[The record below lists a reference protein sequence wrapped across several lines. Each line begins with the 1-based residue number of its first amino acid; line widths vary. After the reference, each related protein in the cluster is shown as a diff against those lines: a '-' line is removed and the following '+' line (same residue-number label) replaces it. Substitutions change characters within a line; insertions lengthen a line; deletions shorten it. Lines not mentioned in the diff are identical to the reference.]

1 MCGIAGYH
9 GLPADPALLERM
21 NACQQHRG
29 PDGDGILTDGACGLA
44 HRRLS
49 IIDVAHGQQPMET
62 ADGRYS
68 ISYNGEVYNYL
79 ELRAEL
85 EALGRSFVTDSDTE
99 VVLEA
104 FAQWGPDAFD
114 RFNGMFGLAVWDR
127 QEQRLTLARD
137 HFGIKPLYL
146 ARVAAPG
153 GTPDGTPPGEVLL
166 FSSEIKPI
174 LASGLYERRVNE
186 RSVYRYLRFR
196 AHEDGTETF
205 FDGIERLAPGEMLTA
220 DANGIQRR
228 MFTRLKEELLE
239 LAQEQRP
246 YDEAAAAEYHRR
258 LVESVRLRLQSE
270 VPVGTSLSGGLDS
283 SAVAVIINQLLNEG
297 DELSTR
303 AVGTRQNTFS
313 AVFPGSINDEERYVD
328 DVLEICTGHV
338 DAHKIL
344 PTADE
349 FKADLLDFVRTQE
362 EPLISS
368 GPYAQFQVMREATKH
383 VTVLLDGQGAD
394 EMMAG
399 YVPYYFVY
407 LRQLRA
413 QGATKAAAELARSLD
428 VLYRLGRFK
437 LRAKLRLKK
446 TVPTTQLLA
455 PDFVAAHREE
465 RYSSEG
471 ANLKKRLV
479 EDLFHNSLPS
489 LLRYEDKN
497 TMRFSLEGRV
507 PFLDKE
513 VLKFVFSL
521 SDEAIIKDGW
531 NKRVLRDAT
540 RGLLPESI
548 NRRRNKIGFTT
559 PQVEWFTRLK
569 NHFYNIFLSESFAS
583 RPYVDQ
589 TEVLHAF
596 EGWIKGTNDVDTMT
610 FWRLINL
617 ELWLREFFDEHD
629 EDAESA
635 AAERAAHVKTDFEPN
650 DRRELDLVTA
660 RGERVRRYPVRTELF
675 TRDDDLDARVLAHV
689 DAFFAAPAR
698 RGTRPRRRHPRPVV
712 VLPLREGRRDHPGT
726 VVLRLG
732 HRGRPAGPR
741 PVPVRHPH
749 AGRHRPGQP
758 VHDAAGH
765 PGGRPAARALRRRRG
780 GRRQGHR
787 PPGPVLRAR
796 RQRHQRD
803 RRTHRVLGV
812 PLERLGEA
820 GAQGPG
826 CRRGAAQCRDPRA
839 GARAVAL
846 ELRRHGDHG
855 RERHRAERPRLGRPR
870 RPVAVRGDVR
880 RQPPRAGQPA
890 DADGDGLPARGL
902 SQGRGEATKT
912 ASSPSAGGST
922 FGLAV
927 HSSQPSAPSGTSM
940 RWVKIEN
947 RTTPAVAPAGSAPHA
962 TSTAEVAVSVT
973 PTPPGVT
980 PIVVSSRPMANAA
993 KSRLSGRVTPVSRMM
1008 RTNSR

>member
-9 GLPADPALLERM
+9 GLHADQDLLERM
-21 NACQQHRG
+21 NDCQQHRG
-29 PDGDGILTDGACGLA
+29 PDGEGIVTSGPCGLA

-49 IIDVAHGQQPMET
+49 IIDVAHGQQPMDT

-68 ISYNGEVYNYL
+68 IAYNGEVYNYL
-79 ELRAEL
+79 DLREELV
-85 EALGRSFVTDSDTE
+85 ALGREFATDSDTE
-99 VVLEA
+99 VVLQA

-114 RFNGMFGLAVWDR
+114 RFNGMFGLAIWDR
-127 QEQRLTLARD
+127 EKKRLTLARD
-137 HFGIKPLYL
+137 HFGIKPLYV
-146 ARVAAPG
+146 ARVPAPSG
-153 GTPDGTPPGEVLL
+153 EGEVLL
-166 FSSEIKPI
+166 FASEIKPI
-174 LASGLYERRVNE
+174 LASGLYDKQVNE

-205 FDGIERLAPGEMLTA
+205 FAGIERLAPGEMLTA

-239 LAQEQRP
+239 LAHEQRP
-246 YDEAAAAEYHRR
+246 YDDAAAEEYKRR

-283 SAVAVIINQLLNEG
+283 SAVAVIINQQLNEG

-328 DVLEICTGHV
+328 DVLEICTGHI
-338 DAHKIL
+338 DSHKIL

-349 FKADLLDFVRTQE
+349 FKADLIDFIRTQE

-399 YVPYYFVY
+399 YIPYYFVY

-413 QGATKAAAELARSLD
+413 QGATAAAAELAKSLD

-437 LRAKLRLKK
+437 LKAKLTLKK
-446 TVPTTQLLA
+446 TIPVTQLMNRE
-455 PDFVAAHREE
+455 FVAAHTGE
-465 RYSSEG
+465 RYVSEG

-513 VLKFVFSL
+513 VLKFIFSL

-559 PQVEWFTRLK
+559 PQVEWFMRLK
-569 NHFYNIFLSESFAS
+569 NHFYNIFLSESFAN
-583 RPYVDQ
+583 RPYVNQ
-589 TEVLHAF
+589 TEVIAAF
-596 EGWIKGTNDVDTMT
+596 EGWIKGANDVDTMT

-617 ELWLREFFDEHD
+617 ELWMREFFDEHD
-629 EDAESA
+629 ADADA
-635 AAERAAHVKTDFEPN
+635 ALAQQAAHVKTDYEPN
-650 DRRELDLVTA
+650 AGPRALDLTTTL
-660 RGERVRRYPVRTELF
+660 GEPVRRYPVRTELF
-675 TRDDDLDARVLAHV
+675 SRDDDLDARVLELRRPV
-689 DAFFAAPAR
+689 LRRAPG
-698 RGTRPRRRHPRPVV
+698 RGPRPRRRHARPVV
-712 VLPLREGRRDHPGT
+712 VLPVREGRRHHPGP
-726 VVLRLG
+726 VLLRVG
-732 HRGRPAGPR
+732 HQGRPSGAGALAL
-741 PVPVRHPH
+741 RHPH
-749 AGRHRPGQP
+749 PGRHRPGQP
-758 VHDAAGH
+758 VHHAAGD
-765 PGGRPAARALRRRRG
+765 PGGRPPAGALRLGRG
-780 GRRQGHR
+780 RHRQGA
-787 PPGPVLRAR
+787 GPQGHVLRAG

-803 RRTHRVLGV
+803 RRADRVLGLPV
-812 PLERLGEA
+812 ERVGQA
-820 GAQGPG
+820 RAQGAG
-826 CRRGAAQCRDPRA
+826 CRRGAAVGRDPPA

-846 ELRRHGDHG
+846 DLRRHGDHG
-855 RERHRAERPRLGRPR
+855 RQRHRPQRARLGR
-870 RPVAVRGDVR
+870 
-880 RQPPRAGQPA
+880 
-890 DADGDGLPARGL
+890 AR
-902 SQGRGEATKT
+902 
-912 ASSPSAGGST
+912 
-922 FGLAV
+922 
-927 HSSQPSAPSGTSM
+927 
-940 RWVKIEN
+940 
-947 RTTPAVAPAGSAPHA
+947 
-962 TSTAEVAVSVT
+962 
-973 PTPPGVT
+973 
-980 PIVVSSRPMANAA
+980 
-993 KSRLSGRVTPVSRMM
+993 
-1008 RTNSR
+1008 

>member
-49 IIDVAHGQQPMET
+49 IIDVAHGQQPMDT

-635 AAERAAHVKTDFEPN
+635 AVEQAAHVKTDYEPN
-650 DRRELDLVTA
+650 ARRELDLVTG

-689 DAFFAAPAR
+689 DAFFAGPAR
-698 RGTRPRRRHPRPVV
+698 PGTRPRRRHPRPVV
-712 VLPLREGRRDHPGT
+712 VLPLREGRRDHPGP

-758 VHDAAGH
+758 VHDAARH
-765 PGGRPAARALRRRRG
+765 PGGRPAPRALRRGRW

-787 PPGPVLRAR
+787 TPGPVLRAR

-803 RRTHRVLGV
+803 RRAHGVLGV

-846 ELRRHGDHG
+846 ELRRHGHHG
-855 RERHRAERPRLGRPR
+855 RERHRAERPRLRRPR
-870 RPVAVRGDVR
+870 RRVAVRGDVR
-880 RQPPRAGQPA
+880 RQPPRSGQPA

-947 RTTPAVAPAGSAPHA
+947 RTTPAVAPAGSAPQA

-1008 RTNSR
+1008 RTNRR

>member
-29 PDGDGILTDGACGLA
+29 PDGDGIVTDGPCGLA

-49 IIDVAHGQQPMET
+49 IIDVAHGQQPMDT
-62 ADGRYS
+62 ADGRYT
-68 ISYNGEVYNYL
+68 IAYNGEVYNYL
-79 ELRAEL
+79 DLRAEL
-85 EALGRSFVTDSDTE
+85 EGLGRTFATDSDTE
-99 VVLEA
+99 VVLQA

-114 RFNGMFGLAVWDR
+114 RFNGMFGLAIWDR

-137 HFGIKPLYL
+137 HFGIKPVYV
-146 ARVAAPG
+146 ARVANPSG
-153 GTPDGTPPGEVLL
+153 GGEVLL

-174 LASGLYERRVNE
+174 LASGLYDKKVNE

-205 FDGIERLAPGEMLTA
+205 FDGIERLAPGEMLTVDA
-220 DANGIQRR
+220 DGIHRR
-228 MFTRLKEELLE
+228 MFTRLKDELLE
-239 LAQEQRP
+239 LASVQRP
-246 YDEAAAAEYHRR
+246 YDDAAAAEYKRL

-283 SAVAVIINQLLNEG
+283 SAVAVIINQLLGEG

-303 AVGTRQNTFS
+303 SVGTRQNTFS

-328 DVLEICTGHV
+328 DVLDICTGHV

-399 YVPYYFVY
+399 YIPYYFVY

-413 QGATKAAAELARSLD
+413 QGATLAAAELAKSLD
-428 VLYRLGRFK
+428 VLYRLGRFRLK
-437 LRAKLRLKK
+437 AKLTLKK
-446 TVPTTQLLA
+446 TIPTTQLLNR
-455 PDFVAAHREE
+455 DFVAAHTGE

-521 SDEAIIKDGW
+521 TDEAIIKDGW

-559 PQVEWFTRLK
+559 PQVEWFMRLK
-569 NHFYNIFLSESFAS
+569 NHFYNIFLSESFAN

-589 TEVLHAF
+589 TAVVNAF

-617 ELWLREFFDEHD
+617 ELWLREFFDDHD
-629 EDAESA
+629 ADAEAA
-635 AAERAAHVKTDFEPN
+635 AAEQATRVKTDVEPN
-650 DRRELDLVTA
+650 AGRSLDIVTA
-660 RGERVRRYPVRTELF
+660 RGEHVRRYPVRTELF
-675 TRDDDLDARVLAHV
+675 SRDDDLDARVLSYV
-689 DAFFAAPAR
+689 DRFFAGLPTSGPEHEAAT
-698 RGTRPRRRHPRPVV
+698 RGPWWFFLSEKVV
-712 VLPLREGRRDHPGT
+712 AITQGRSYFVWDIK
-726 VVLRLG
+726 V
-732 HRGRPAGPR
+732 GRPA
-741 PVPVRHPH
+741 
-749 AGRHRPGQP
+749 
-758 VHDAAGH
+758 
-765 PGGRPAARALRRRRG
+765 
-780 GRRQGHR
+780 
-787 PPGPVLRAR
+787 
-796 RQRHQRD
+796 
-803 RRTHRVLGV
+803 RVLSRYVTRTPAGIG
-812 PLERLGEA
+812 LGSPFTMQLAIEEA
-820 GAQGPG
+820 GLPRVLYASAGGAVGKAIGRKGLFYELVGNEINAIDGPTEYSAYPPTSPPSS
-826 CRRGAAQCRDPRA
+826 RPRTRMPSPRGSLGDPRA
-839 GARAVAL
+839 GARGLAL
-846 ELRRHGDHG
+846 DLRRHRRHG
-855 RERHRAERPRLGRPR
+855 RQRHRPQRPGHGRP
-870 RPVAVRGDVR
+870 GDWTR
-880 RQPPRAGQPA
+880 FEEMFADNPLGQ
-890 DADGDGLPARGL
+890 
-902 SQGRGEATKT
+902 
-912 ASSPSAGGST
+912 GSEQT
-922 FGLAV
+922 
-927 HSSQPSAPSGTSM
+927 
-940 RWVKIEN
+940 
-947 RTTPAVAPAGSAPHA
+947 
-962 TSTAEVAVSVT
+962 
-973 PTPPGVT
+973 
-980 PIVVSSRPMANAA
+980 PMAMVFL
-993 KSRLSGRVTPVSRMM
+993 RPPD
-1008 RTNSR
+1008 

>member
-1 MCGIAGYH
+1 M
-9 GLPADPALLERM
+9 
-21 NACQQHRG
+21 
-29 PDGDGILTDGACGLA
+29 
-44 HRRLS
+44 
-49 IIDVAHGQQPMET
+49 
-62 ADGRYS
+62 
-68 ISYNGEVYNYL
+68 
-79 ELRAEL
+79 
-85 EALGRSFVTDSDTE
+85 
-99 VVLEA
+99 
-104 FAQWGPDAFD
+104 
-114 RFNGMFGLAVWDR
+114 
-127 QEQRLTLARD
+127 
-137 HFGIKPLYL
+137 
-146 ARVAAPG
+146 
-153 GTPDGTPPGEVLL
+153 LL
-166 FSSEIKPI
+166 FASEIKPI
-174 LASGLYERRVNE
+174 LASGLYEKKVNE

-220 DANGIQRR
+220 DGNGIQRR

-239 LAQEQRP
+239 LAHEQRP
-246 YDEAAAAEYHRR
+246 YDDAAAAEYKRR

-349 FKADLLDFVRTQE
+349 FKADLLDFIRTQE

-399 YVPYYFVY
+399 YIPYYFVY

-413 QGATKAAAELARSLD
+413 QGMTAAAGELAKSLD

-437 LRAKLRLKK
+437 LKAKVKLKK
-446 TVPTTQLLA
+446 TIPVTQLMNRE
-455 PDFVAAHREE
+455 FVAAHTGE
-465 RYSSEG
+465 RYVSEG

-513 VLKFVFSL
+513 VLKFIFSL

-559 PQVEWFTRLK
+559 PQVEWFMRLK
-569 NHFYNIFLSESFAS
+569 NHFYNIFLSESFAN
-583 RPYVDQ
+583 RPYVNQ
-589 TEVLHAF
+589 SEVIAAF
-596 EGWIKGTNDVDTMT
+596 EGWIKGANDVDTMT

-617 ELWLREFFDEHD
+617 ELWMREFIDDHD
-629 EDAESA
+629 ADADA
-635 AAERAAHVKTDFEPN
+635 ALAEQAAHVKTDYEPN
-650 DRRELDLVTA
+650 ARPDARPHDLARRAGAPLPRAHRAVQPRRRPRRQGA
-660 RGERVRRYPVRTELF
+660 RVRRPVLR
-675 TRDDDLDARVLAHV
+675 R
-689 DAFFAAPAR
+689 PALR
-698 RGTRPRRRHPRPVV
+698 RPRPRRRHARAVV
-712 VLPLREGRRDHPGT
+712 VLPVREGRRDHPGP
-726 VVLRLG
+726 VLLRLG
-732 HRGRPAGPR
+732 HQGGPPGAGA
-741 PVPVRHPH
+741 VALRHAH

-758 VHDAAGH
+758 VHHAAGH
-765 PGGRPAARALRRRRG
+765 PGGRPAARALRLG
-780 GRRQGHR
+780 GRAPSARCSAAR
-787 PPGPVLRAR
+787 ACSTSSSATTSTPSTGPTEYSRLPE
-796 RQRHQRD
+796 Q
-803 RRTHRVLGV
+803 
-812 PLERLGEA
+812 RLGQA

-826 CRRGAAQCRDPRA
+826 CRRGAAVRRHPPA

-846 ELRRHGDHG
+846 DLRRHGGHG
-855 RERHRAERPRLGRPR
+855 RQRHRAQRARLGRAR
-870 RPVAVRGDVR
+870 RLGPLRGDVR
-880 RQPPRAGQPA
+880 RQPARPGQRADP
-890 DADGDGLPARGL
+890 DGDGLPPRGL
-902 SQGRGEATKT
+902 TRQAVRWRCAGRPARR
-912 ASSPSAGGST
+912 PRAGGST
-922 FGLAV
+922 FLLAGPQ
-927 HSSQPSAPSGTSM
+927 QPAERAERHLHQVREDREEHDAGGRPGGRRRPRPRAPPRS
-940 RWVKIEN
+940 
-947 RTTPAVAPAGSAPHA
+947 P
-962 TSTAEVAVSVT
+962 
-973 PTPPGVT
+973 
-980 PIVVSSRPMANAA
+980 SR
-993 KSRLSGRVTPVSRMM
+993 
-1008 RTNSR
+1008 